1 MAARRRYKKFFI
13 AQRAPE
19 VSRRNNVTAFEI
31 SFIMADSDPSRSTP
45 CNEAS
50 EAAEIISP
58 RQTSV
63 EAFPSTLLLA
73 GENFRASSLL
83 ICNSGLSFC
92 VALASDRT
100 ELLSGAFCNFE
111 KSAAVGAAER
121 SECRKT
127 FGSRCFVGFHFR
139 SASICRGGDP
149 VATKQL
155 CVERNRGFPIGGP
168 WAVFTSL
175 LRAARDQP
183 YRR

>member
-73 GENFRASSLL
+73 KENFFASSLL

-100 ELLSGAFCNFE
+100 ELLFGAFCNFE
-111 KSAAVGAAER
+111 KSAAVGAAES

-127 FGSRCFVGFHFR
+127 FSSRCLSGSIFAAPRFVAGATRWQQNNFAWKEIADCPLAGCGR
-139 SASICRGGDP
+139 SSR
-149 VATKQL
+149 
-155 CVERNRGFPIGGP
+155 RF
-168 WAVFTSL
+168 